1 LLNRAL
7 LECHNTTENLDKFS
21 STFLH
26 LFPRKPLASP
36 NIRAVCLKKWS
47 DPTFLD
53 RAVTSPWM
61 AFDSEK
67 FRNVLAIDVDHS
79 NIFEK
84 MEELPYGFPRPH
96 IVMDAYS
103 GRCHAFWMLKSPVL
117 MTDNGHQKPKTL
129 AEIAGK
135 LGACALSDGVD
146 KDGRNTAN
154 LLPHRALLKSPWGLH
169 ACLTGQR
176 LYRQPQPE
184 NQELWESWTVNNHEG
199 LMWLTIPGTMRT
211 VELREIIDA
220 LDPWYGSDI
229 PVVKPAYRKKNS
241 HHAVNGRNDEL
252 FKGVRLWCYGP
263 NPVTDF
269 HDIYAELDSRNSK
282 FPNPLSAREL
292 KGVAKSISWW
302 MKKCYRPS
310 RGGKS
315 RRGRDSKLTE
325 GLTIKQ
331 RQALSGKIS
340 AEQRKAKT
348 LKSMADAVMSL
359 KSKHQAIT
367 QKNVAEASGFSVST
381 VQKYWSFENTRDGVP
396 SGSGV
401 AGVLSCFFSKS
412 IKQISLQQKLVLREE
427 KFYSKLI
434 TRLAKKG
441 SKPLR
446 FIQEPFGFSRV
457 NPDHHRI
464 FELCQHVKS
473 LNQDAIR
480 RAENRKKAKKT
491 KANQV
496 ERTRWHEENA
506 RLPRDEQ
513 RARFYNRKA
522 EIIAYYDEEIR
533 VALEYD
539 APHVAEKFR
548 NAKKSKLSA
557 EDKARRKI
565 LIRQ

>member
-1 LLNRAL
+1 
-7 LECHNTTENLDKFS
+7 
-21 STFLH
+21 
-26 LFPRKPLASP
+26 
-36 NIRAVCLKKWS
+36 
-47 DPTFLD
+47 
-53 RAVTSPWM
+53 
-61 AFDSEK
+61 
-67 FRNVLAIDVDHS
+67 
-79 NIFEK
+79 
-84 MEELPYGFPRPH
+84 
-96 IVMDAYS
+96 
-103 GRCHAFWMLKSPVL
+103 
-117 MTDNGHQKPKTL
+117 
-129 AEIAGK
+129 
-135 LGACALSDGVD
+135 
-146 KDGRNTAN
+146 
-154 LLPHRALLKSPWGLH
+154 
-169 ACLTGQR
+169 
-176 LYRQPQPE
+176 
-184 NQELWESWTVNNHEG
+184 
-199 LMWLTIPGTMRT
+199 
-211 VELREIIDA
+211 
-220 LDPWYGSDI
+220 
-229 PVVKPAYRKKNS
+229 
-241 HHAVNGRNDEL
+241 
-252 FKGVRLWCYGP
+252 
-263 NPVTDF
+263 
-269 HDIYAELDSRNSK
+269 
-282 FPNPLSAREL
+282 
-292 KGVAKSISWW
+292 
-302 MKKCYRPS
+302 
-310 RGGKS
+310 
-315 RRGRDSKLTE
+315 
-325 GLTIKQ
+325 
-331 RQALSGKIS
+331 
-340 AEQRKAKT
+340 
-348 LKSMADAVMSL
+348 MSL